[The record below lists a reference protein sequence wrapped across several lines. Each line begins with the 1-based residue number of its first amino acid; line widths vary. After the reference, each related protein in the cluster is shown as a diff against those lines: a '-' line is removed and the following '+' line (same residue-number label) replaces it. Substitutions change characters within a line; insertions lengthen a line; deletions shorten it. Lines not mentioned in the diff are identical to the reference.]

1 MHRRVTAGLT
11 DGELRNLIT
20 AGQDALGIAP
30 PYARL
35 VQLDRQLRA
44 VLDVLVPRVEACTA
58 ALPQHDDQRDIQQ
71 RVLDQAGMT
80 LKGGLGDGLC
90 SAALQVHALAQ
101 HCQLLYSIAEEADH
115 DEQRVVHHHGLD
127 DQPGAGHRRLP
138 PDLHV

>member
-11 DGELRNLIT
+11 ETELQNLIA

-58 ALPQHDDQRDIQQ
+58 VLPRHDDQRDIQQ
-71 RVLDQAGMT
+71 RALDQAGMT

-90 SAALQVHALAQ
+90 SAALQVHTLAQ
-101 HCQLLYSIAEEADH
+101 HCQLLHSIAEGAAH
-115 DEQRVVHHHGLD
+115 DEHRVDRRGLD
-127 DQPGAGHRRLP
+127 DQPGAGRRRFP
-138 PDLHV
+138 PDVHV